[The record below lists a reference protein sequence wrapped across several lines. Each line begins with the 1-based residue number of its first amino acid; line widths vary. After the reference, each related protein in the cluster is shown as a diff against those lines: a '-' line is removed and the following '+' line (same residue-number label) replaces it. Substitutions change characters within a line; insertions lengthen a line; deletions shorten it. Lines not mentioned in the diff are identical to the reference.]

1 MSGSI
6 AGDWLDDTYWYVPT
20 TYLPALLA
28 ITPANR
34 VSSRST
40 TRRSGTSKTVLLVV
54 PLVIKGLGLLVRL
67 VGEPLEPERARRLV
81 WPLRLIA
88 IPLIWFDFSRRIGVA
103 GPALTI
109 VDSAMGV
116 IAVAGVAWAG
126 LPLLDAIAAGL
137 YGPTRPTTGTMDNIM
152 VSLTAGML
160 KLLLIVGVALAAA
173 QAVDI
178 PVAGMLAG
186 LGIGGLAVAFAS
198 KEALANL
205 FGAAI
210 LLTDRPFRNGDTI
223 AIGDVQGTVEHVGI
237 RSTRIRTQDDTVIV
251 LPNGRLSD
259 ALINNYGARRYR
271 LFRTRFHVSYSAT
284 PEQLEAFT
292 QKLREVV
299 DAHPATVEERT
310 QVGLAQ
316 LTDDGIEFDLV
327 CYFRA
332 ETAADER
339 AARHELLLQVMRLAE
354 EAGVRF
360 TGGS

>member
-1 MSGSI
+1 
-6 AGDWLDDTYWYVPT
+6 
-20 TYLPALLA
+20 
-28 ITPANR
+28 
-34 VSSRST
+34 
-40 TRRSGTSKTVLLVV
+40 VLLVV

-137 YGPTRPTTGTMDNIM
+137 YGPTRPTTGTMDDIM

-198 KEALANL
+198 KEALSNL

-237 RSTRIRTQDDTVIV
+237 RSTRIRTLDDTVIV

-271 LFRTRFHVSYSAT
+271 LFRTRFHVSYGAT

-299 DAHPATVEERT
+299 DVHPATVEERT

-360 TGGS
+360 TGGL